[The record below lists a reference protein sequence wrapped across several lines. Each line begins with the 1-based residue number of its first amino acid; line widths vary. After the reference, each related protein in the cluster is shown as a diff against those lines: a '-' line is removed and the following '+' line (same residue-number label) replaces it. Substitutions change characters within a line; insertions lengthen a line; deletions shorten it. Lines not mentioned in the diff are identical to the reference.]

1 MEGGA
6 AAEERVAVILVVP
19 VQGGLPK
26 TLLMSL
32 ILPVGIAFGPRRFY
46 WDDAAYKQF
55 CDTHKLTI
63 ALASESLLPITSSV
77 LFPQD

>member
-1 MEGGA
+1 MSVRYLEGGA

-46 WDDAAYKQF
+46 WDDAA
-55 CDTHKLTI
+55 
-63 ALASESLLPITSSV
+63 
-77 LFPQD
+77 